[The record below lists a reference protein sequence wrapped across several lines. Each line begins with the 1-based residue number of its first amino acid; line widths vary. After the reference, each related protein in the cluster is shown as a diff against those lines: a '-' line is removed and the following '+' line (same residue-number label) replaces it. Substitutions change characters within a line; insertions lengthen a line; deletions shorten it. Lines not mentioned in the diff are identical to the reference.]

1 MHLFTWPLNSLC
13 SSLHTPFYLASQCIV
28 FFTFF
33 PCLSSVHYTIHFTHF
48 FPLPLSSLYYSLH
61 TLFSWSLSSLYCSL
75 HTLFSWSLT
84 GAIDPMKCPLGYK
97 EYNGSPRATFE
108 DTCEPCLPGSYG
120 ADPNRAV
127 CNPCRAGVVCLA
139 AATTDNPVS
148 NGSSLASALGP
159 NATNSYLCPA
169 GESNFMRWWM
179 ARTALIYGLC
189 LVRIALWV
197 GRW

>member
-1 MHLFTWPLNSLC
+1 MRLNCNISLNKLSTLLSASKGFHRHILDDLLDISKFPVHSALHFIQPFSWPLHALC
-13 SSLHTPFYLASQCIV
+13 SSPFSLSLGSLY
-28 FFTFF
+28 
-33 PCLSSVHYTIHFTHF
+33 SSVY
-48 FPLPLSSLYYSLH
+48 
-61 TLFSWSLSSLYCSL
+61 
-75 HTLFSWSLT
+75 TLFSWSLT

-159 NATNSYLCPA
+159 NATNSYLCPP
-169 GESNFMRWWM
+169 GESDFN
-179 ARTALIYGLC
+179 LC
-189 LVRIALWV
+189 IGGWQEQL
-197 GRW
+197 